1 MTRFLLDT
9 DICIRILRDSGCRVA
24 LRAARESGVAISA
37 ISLAELAQGGAE
49 ALASA
54 NAFAESVPVLPF
66 DAAVARAFPAARQA
80 RGKFDRLIAA
90 HALALGATLV
100 THNVRDFRDVPGL
113 RIEDWTH

>member
-9 DICIRILRDSGCRVA
+9 DICIRILRDPGCRVA
-24 LRAARESGVAISA
+24 LRAAREEGVAISA
-37 ISLAELAQGGAE
+37 ISLAELALGG
-49 ALASA
+49 LASA
-54 NAFAESVPVLPF
+54 DAFAESVLPF
-66 DAAVARAFPAARQA
+66 DMAAAQRFPAARKA

-113 RIEDWTH
+113 RIEDWTI

>member
-9 DICIRILRDSGCRVA
+9 DICIRILRDPKCRIALRVA
-24 LRAARESGVAISA
+24 REEGVAISA

-49 ALASA
+49 ALAMASG
-54 NAFAESVPVLPF
+54 FAESVVPF
-66 DAAVARAFPAARQA
+66 DVAAAQRFPVARKA

-100 THNVRDFRDVPGL
+100 THNVRDFREVPGL
-113 RIEDWTH
+113 RIEDWTL

>member
-9 DICIRILRDSGCRVA
+9 DICIRILRDPKCRVA
-24 LRAARESGVAISA
+24 LRVAREDGVAISA
-37 ISLAELAQGGAE
+37 ISFAELVQG

-54 NAFAESVPVLPF
+54 DAFAESVAVLPF
-66 DAAVARAFPAARQA
+66 DADAARRFPAARKA

-113 RIEDWTH
+113 RIEDWTI

>member
-9 DICIRILRDSGCRVA
+9 DICIRILRDPKCRVA
-24 LRAARESGVAISA
+24 LRVAREDGVVVSA
-37 ISLAELAQGGAE
+37 ISLAELAQG
-49 ALASA
+49 ALALVD
-54 NAFAESVPVLPF
+54 AFSESVAVLPF
-66 DAAVARAFPAARQA
+66 DADAARRFPAARKA

-113 RIEDWTH
+113 RIEDWTI

>member
-9 DICIRILRDSGCRVA
+9 DICIRILRDPGCRVA
-24 LRAARESGVAISA
+24 LRTARETEVAISA
-37 ISLAELAQGGAE
+37 ISLAELALGG
-49 ALASA
+49 LASA
-54 NAFAESVPVLPF
+54 AAFAESVAVLPF
-66 DAAVARAFPAARQA
+66 DTAAAQRFPAARKA

-113 RIEDWTH
+113 RIEDWTI